1 MRKRTLTAALGLVAL
16 AVAGCETLN
25 GPQAVANAEAQRDE
39 CKVVALTSGTQITR
53 GQDPRAVDRQDIRQA
68 EGSLALGHLQL
79 NEPRA
84 LRNTVSPHDS
94 TVARMARAC

>member
-1 MRKRTLTAALGLVAL
+1 MKQSMIGLVCGVAL
-16 AVAGCETLN
+16 ALSGCETLN

-39 CKVVALTSGTQITR
+39 CKVVALTSGTQIMR
-53 GQDPRAVDRQDIRQA
+53 GQNPRDVDRQDIRQA
-68 EGSLALGHLQL
+68 EGSLELGHLQL